1 MSISR
6 NRLARIVH
14 DTSRRNICPQKRLLQ
29 IKNLSSLDAHPERL
43 RVSFI
48 DKQFEGDSMTP
59 FNIKTLAGI
68 VWGIGLIGAAQAA
81 DNAASIASEVCAAC
95 HGADGNSI
103 APTFPKLAGQQKVY
117 LLRELKDYKS
127 GKRVS
132 EIMAPFVA
140 TLSDDDL
147 SNLAAYYAKQKSAPG
162 VAGDP
167 KLLSIGKN
175 LYLKGNS
182 KTDVPSCDS
191 CHEED
196 GSGSGKFPRVAGQH
210 VDYAL
215 DQFRLYATGK
225 RTNGARVMQAVAERM
240 SEEETRAVAEYMA
253 SMP

>member
-1 MSISR
+1 M
-6 NRLARIVH
+6 
-14 DTSRRNICPQKRLLQ
+14 TS
-29 IKNLSSLDAHPERL
+29 
-43 RVSFI
+43 
-48 DKQFEGDSMTP
+48 
-59 FNIKTLAGI
+59 FNVKILAGMAGFACAI
-68 VWGIGLIGAAQAA
+68 AMAGAAHSADGAA
-81 DNAASIASEVCAAC
+81 KAASIAIEICAGC
-95 HGADGNSI
+95 HGADGNSV

-132 EIMAPFVA
+132 EMMAPFVA

-147 SNLAAYYAKQKSAPG
+147 PHLAAYYAKQKSSPG
-162 VAGDP
+162 MVGDV
-167 KLLSIGKN
+167 KLLTLGKN
-175 LYLKGNS
+175 LYFKGNS

-240 SEEETRAVAEYMA
+240 SEEETRAVAEFMA

>member
-1 MSISR
+1 MKSF
-6 NRLARIVH
+6 
-14 DTSRRNICPQKRLLQ
+14 Q
-29 IKNLSSLDAHPERL
+29 IKAISAI
-43 RVSFI
+43 VGI
-48 DKQFEGDSMTP
+48 
-59 FNIKTLAGI
+59 AGSI
-68 VWGIGLIGAAQAA
+68 ALIGVTQAA
-81 DNAASIASEVCAAC
+81 DDATKGASIATEVCAGC

-103 APTFPKLAGQQKVY
+103 ATTFPKLAGQQKVY

-132 EIMAPFVA
+132 EIMAPLVA
-140 TLSDDDL
+140 TLSEDDL
-147 SNLAAYYAKQKSAPG
+147 SNLAAYYAKQKPAPG
-162 VAGDP
+162 VAGDA
-167 KLLSIGKN
+167 KLLSVGKN

-240 SEEETRAVAEYMA
+240 TEEETRAVAEYMA